1 MNYPDL
7 PPGYYWCAT
16 ARFGRGR
23 VEIRKRILWF
33 FYEVIYTSYNS
44 IALQYPKYE
53 QEDINLQV
61 KSLWNLHEQQTRN
74 KTRKS

>member
-16 ARFGRGR
+16 VRFGRSR
-23 VEIRKRILWF
+23 VELRKRVLLF

-44 IALQYPKYE
+44 IALRWPNFE
-53 QEDINLQV
+53 QEDMDHQV
-61 KSLWNLHEQQTRN
+61 SMLWNLHEQKLRN